1 MFDLLS
7 IAIIVLVVYL
17 FLNVYIVP
25 PRRMALVERLGRFH
39 RELLPGMHL
48 VFRPFETLR
57 TVEWTKATQS
67 GQKVKWS
74 GQYVSFENCQLDIPP
89 LKCITTD
96 MIQAQVDVTVMYTI
110 TSLSKAVYHTDD
122 IMDLFFQT
130 LNQHITTYTRN
141 MSSLQLRDGSAIE
154 FMKECRDQVT
164 EAMLPRGIRCNDII
178 IQGVVMDQKMESTN
192 QEIHVRQ
199 QQALM
204 RKREQEAEHERKMA
218 ELEFMEAEA
227 KTKNRIALEEAKSKA
242 EQDRHGI
249 QIALE
254 REQVKLKAYKEM
266 GMSPEQVVQLMQA
279 DALTKNTKKV
289 VLAPLE
295 HWTSG
300 MGWIK
305 KMN

>member
-1 MFDLLS
+1 MLEVLA
-7 IAIIVLVVYL
+7 IVIIVLGLYL
-17 FLNVYIVP
+17 LMNLHIIP

-39 RELLPGMHL
+39 HELMPGAHV
-48 VFRPFETLR
+48 VFKPFETLR

-67 GQKVKWS
+67 GQKVKWR

-89 LKCITTD
+89 LKCVTTD

-110 TSLSKAVYHTDD
+110 TSLATAVYHTDD
-122 IMDLFFQT
+122 IMDLFFHT
-130 LNQHITTYTRN
+130 LNQHITTYTRK
-141 MSSLQLRDGSAIE
+141 MSSVQLRDGSAVR
-154 FMKECRDQVT
+154 FMQECRDEVT
-164 EAMLPRGIRCNDII
+164 QSMRNRGIRCNDII
-178 IQGVVMDQKMESTN
+178 IQGVVMDEQMEKAN

-204 RKREQEAEHERKMA
+204 RKQEQEAEHERKMA
-218 ELEFMEAEA
+218 ELDFMEAEA
-227 KTKNRIALEEAKSKA
+227 KTKNRIALEASKSKA

-266 GMSPEQVVQLMQA
+266 GMTPEQVVQLMQA
-279 DALTKNTKKV
+279 DAMMKNTKKV

-295 HWTSG
+295 HWTNR
-300 MGWIK
+300 MGWV
-305 KMN
+305 KMQ